1 MAATASVDTGFTPCN
16 NRLGVQPVKFTQS
29 ARKRRIGK
37 AHVLAAM
44 ADAGEPQRV
53 AATDDLDERLVWIG
67 HDDRGVE
74 LEVIGVQT
82 PDYLLII
89 HVMPYAYRRT

>member
-1 MAATASVDTGFTPCN
+1 M
-16 NRLGVQPVKFTQS
+16 GVQRVRFTQS

-44 ADAGEPQRV
+44 ADAGEPQRMP
-53 AATDDLDERLVWIG
+53 ATGDLDERLVWVG
-67 HDDRGVE
+67 RDDRGVE
-74 LEVIGVQT
+74 LEIIGIEL

-89 HVMPYAYRRT
+89 HVMFYSYRR